1 MGETTGVGG
10 QLAVMWGLL
19 PAQRMNSLLMNEQA
33 TKYRVLLALS
43 TVVFSVVAGGTS
55 LKLRG
60 KAAVFP
66 RVGTLLGHLLY

>member
-1 MGETTGVGG
+1 MGG

-60 KAAVFP
+60 KADVFP